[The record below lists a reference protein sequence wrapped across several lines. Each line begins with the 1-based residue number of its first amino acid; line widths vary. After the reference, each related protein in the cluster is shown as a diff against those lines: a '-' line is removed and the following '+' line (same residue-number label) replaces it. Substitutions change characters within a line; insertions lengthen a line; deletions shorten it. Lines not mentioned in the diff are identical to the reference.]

1 MPMFFDEE
9 VEQRITSDMGYQ
21 LPQIKP
27 EDEPGYSMS
36 DIISAAFQTDNTV
49 GSFLYKEGYQDTL
62 ERTKYDPTYSV
73 WDEIKGTKYE
83 QYAESFIDADN
94 AEISQVIKSNI
105 DRELENRDI
114 LANSGVA
121 GFGAQV
127 ATSILDPINL
137 IGGGAV
143 GLVKT
148 GGIVVRIGKTAVLAG
163 ASQVPVEL
171 ALHTTQETRTV
182 EESAFNVTGGALM
195 VGIMGT
201 ALQGLGRNT
210 VKELGDEVIDNIT
223 IPTRPIPDAMPIGEI
238 APRNV
243 GAAQNILTSIQ
254 DETTLK
260 NIGVSA
266 TEKGFSWL
274 TPLTRTMQSP
284 SVNVRRVAQGLA
296 ENAFITQKNI
306 DGVANE
312 VAVESLIKNK
322 VAVRAYQVINS
333 QKDSYKTYKQRV
345 ISEGGKAISKAE
357 FNELVGKAMRRGDI
371 SDIPEVK
378 EVAQQYRKV
387 SDGLR
392 DDMMRAGL
400 LEEDQ
405 LVQGESYFHRVYN
418 QQAIDKNY
426 DKWIQTLTQHVK
438 SGADKTVKGAYIK
451 LKKIRP
457 QWKIVNG
464 LQGQLKTIRDTIDSG
479 DDIFKGKVLSTS
491 DDGIEE
497 LVSDVEYFKASVD
510 KLREIY
516 PDMEIPY
523 PKTKIDEYGIEY
535 LNKEDFIKFI
545 GDVGEIIEGKATQR
559 GRIVGGLVDKIKT
572 QMDEYE
578 AILER
583 QGMEE
588 WEAKDIA
595 QRITNNIRGNG
606 GSMDVNG
613 LPDDLVGR
621 VGLSKSRTLNIDS
634 IAIEDFLI
642 NDAEFIMLK
651 TIKEATP
658 QAEIA
663 SKFGDVHLR
672 DISLDIDDE
681 YTELLSKATSKKE
694 RAKIEKQWENDKRD
708 IQAMRDRLLGTYGR
722 PNDPTNIAITT
733 SRTVREINF
742 MTMLGGMTI
751 SAIPDMGRQIITNGF
766 RNVKALKLAFDF
778 KNTGKAK
785 SEMQKLGLTVESL
798 LSSRALAM
806 ADVAEQIYPKTK
818 VGKAWQKTQQHFS
831 TATLMNQWND
841 LQKGI
846 TGLMSQDYIL
856 EKSIAA
862 TKGKLAQKDIQR
874 LAKLGLGEGDL
885 IAIAKQYEKHGDTI
899 KQGSGKLLLSRA
911 YDWDDVNL
919 AEKFKAVLTKE
930 VDTTVITPGVGD
942 KPLWFSS
949 EVGKTMFQ
957 FKSFVVASLNRGLI
971 PSLQQNDAK
980 MYAGVVSQV
989 ALGMFA
995 YQLTQFVKGEELSS
1009 DPQQLIKEGVDR
1021 SGVIAVL
1028 TTGLGTVET
1037 VLGTNIVGPQLSR
1050 YEQRSKLEGLL
1061 GPSWGT
1067 FEKTQ
1072 RISSDTLAG
1081 DWDEGT
1087 VGAARRL
1094 IPGQNLFYLRQLFN
1108 KIEESAGEAV
1118 D

>member
-21 LPQIKP
+21 LPQTKP
-27 EDEPGYSMS
+27 EEKDYSMS

-49 GSFLYKEGYQDTL
+49 GSFLYKEGYQDVL

-73 WDEIKGTKYE
+73 WEEIKGTKYE
-83 QYAESFIDADN
+83 QYADSFIDADN
-94 AEISQVIKSNI
+94 TSIAQVIKSNI
-105 DRELENRDI
+105 DRELENREV
-114 LANSGVA
+114 LSNSGVA
-121 GFGAQV
+121 GFGASI
-127 ATSILDPINL
+127 AASILDPINL
-137 IGGGAV
+137 VGGGAI

-148 GGIVVRIGKTAVLAG
+148 GGTVVRIGKTAVLAG
-163 ASQVPVEL
+163 ATQVPVEL
-171 ALHTTQETRTV
+171 ALHATQETRTA

-210 VKELGDEVIDNIT
+210 VHELGDEVIDSIT
-223 IPTRPIPDAMPIGEI
+223 IPTKPIPDAIPVGEI

-243 GAAQNILTSIQ
+243 GAAQNIMTNIQ

-260 NIGVSA
+260 NIGATV
-266 TEKGFSWL
+266 TEKGLSWL

-296 ENAFITQKNI
+296 ENGFITQKNI

-312 VAVESLIKNK
+312 IAVESLIKNK
-322 VAVRAYQVINS
+322 VAVRAYEVINA
-333 QKDSYKTYKQRV
+333 QKDNYKAYKQRV
-345 ISEGGKAISKAE
+345 VSEGGKALSKSE
-357 FNELVGKAMRRGDI
+357 FNELVGKAMRRDDI

-378 EVAQQYRKV
+378 QVAQHYRKV
-387 SDGLR
+387 SDGLK
-392 DDMMRAGL
+392 DDMIKAGL
-400 LEEDQ
+400 LDEDS
-405 LVQGESYFHRVYN
+405 LIKGESYFHRVYN
-418 QQAIDKNY
+418 QEAIDKNY
-426 DKWIQTLTQHVK
+426 DRWINVVSKYVK
-438 SGADKTVKGAYIK
+438 GGADKTVKGAAIK
-451 LKKIRP
+451 LNKLRP
-457 QWKIVNG
+457 QWSVING
-464 LQGQLKTIRDTIDSG
+464 LEAQLRTIRDAIENG

-491 DDGIEE
+491 DDGVEE

-516 PDMEIPY
+516 PEMDIPY
-523 PKTKIDEYGIEY
+523 PKTKIDDVGIEY
-535 LNKEDFIKFI
+535 VTKEDFIKFI
-545 GDVGEIIEGKATQR
+545 SDVGEIIEGKASQR
-559 GRIVGGLVDKIKT
+559 GRLVGGLSDKIKT
-572 QMDEYE
+572 QMDEFE
-578 AILER
+578 TIIER
-583 QGMEE
+583 SGMED
-588 WEAKDIA
+588 WEAKEIA

-613 LPDDLVGR
+613 LPDDLVSR
-621 VGLSKSRTLNIDS
+621 VGLSKSRTFNIDS
-634 IAIEDFLI
+634 IDIEDFLI
-642 NDAEFIMLK
+642 NDAEYVMLK

-672 DISLDIDDE
+672 NMAIEIDDE
-681 YTELLSKATSKKE
+681 YTEILSKAKNNKE

-722 PNDPTNIAITT
+722 PNDPSSIAITA
-733 SRTVREINF
+733 SRTVRELNF

-766 RNVKALKLAFDF
+766 RNVKAMKLAFDF
-778 KNTGKAK
+778 KNIGKAK
-785 SEMQKLGLTVESL
+785 TEMQKLGLTVETL
-798 LSSRALAM
+798 MSSRALAM
-806 ADVAEQIYPKTK
+806 ADIAEQVHPKTA
-818 VGKAWQKTQQHFS
+818 VGRTWQKTQQHFS
-831 TATLMNQWND
+831 TMTLMNHWND
-841 LQKGI
+841 MQKGI

-862 TKGKLAQKDIQR
+862 TKGKLAKKDVQR
-874 LAKLGLGEGDL
+874 LAKLGLNEGDL
-885 IAIAKQYEKHGDTI
+885 KAIAKEFEKHGDTI

-949 EVGKTMFQ
+949 EVGKTLFQ

-1021 SGVIAVL
+1021 SGVVAVL

-1067 FEKTQ
+1067 FEKMQ
-1072 RISSDTLAG
+1072 RVSSATLAG

-1094 IPGQNLFYLRQLFN
+1094 IPAQNLFYLRQLFN
-1108 KIEESAGEAV
+1108 KVEESAGEAV